1 MSRTVPAAILAAL
14 AGESVELFY
23 AVEMNF
29 STLPVRLWTGLGD
42 RAIGDTI
49 AANQIQIGQK
59 YVIQSV
65 GTTDFTLIGA
75 DSNTV
80 GLSFVATG
88 VGTGTG
94 TVKFAYIGSGTLLS
108 ISGIEEVADLSAK
121 GITLTLSGVDTSL
134 VSLAIQEPYQG
145 RSARVL
151 LGVTGV
157 NEFVEVFAGLMD
169 VMTLQEDG
177 SSATIELTVESKL
190 VTLQR
195 PNVRRYTS
203 ASQKLR
209 YSTDTFFDYVEEL
222 QDKEI
227 AWGRKI
233 S

>member
-29 STLPVRLWTGLGD
+29 STAPVRLWTGFGN
-42 RAIGDTI
+42 RTI
-49 AANQIQIGQK
+49 DGQT
-59 YVIQSV
+59 Y
-65 GTTDFTLIGA
+65 IGA
-75 DSNTV
+75 
-80 GLSFVATG
+80 
-88 VGTGTG
+88 
-94 TVKFAYIGSGTLLS
+94 GTLLS

-121 GITLTLSGVDTSL
+121 GIVLTLSGVDTSL
-134 VSLAIQEPYQG
+134 ISLALQEPYQG

-151 LGVTGV
+151 LGVAGV
-157 NEFVEVFAGLMD
+157 NDFVEVFAGLMD

-177 SSATIELTVESKL
+177 TSATIELTVESKL

-203 ASQKLR
+203 ESHKLR
-209 YSTDTFFDYVEEL
+209 YPTDTFFDYVEQL

-233 S
+233 A

>member
-1 MSRTVPAAILAAL
+1 MSRTVPAAILSAL

-23 AVEMNF
+23 AVEMDF
-29 STLPVRLWTGLGD
+29 STAPVRLWTGFGD

-65 GTTDFTLIGA
+65 GTTNFTLIGA
-75 DSNTV
+75 ASNTV

-94 TVKFAYIGSGTLLS
+94 TVKFAYIGAGTILS
-108 ISGIEEVADLSAK
+108 ISGIEEAADLSAK
-121 GITLTLSGVDTSL
+121 GIVLTLSGVDTSL
-134 VSLAIQEPYQG
+134 ISLALQEPYQG

-157 NEFVEVFAGLMD
+157 NDFVEVFAGLMD
-169 VMTLQEDG
+169 VMTLQENG
-177 SSATIELTVESKL
+177 TSATIELTVESKL

-203 ASQKLR
+203 QSQKLR
-209 YSTDTFFDYVEEL
+209 YPTDTFFDYVEQL

-233 S
+233 A